1 MSNKEKNIVI
11 FILGIIIIILM
22 ILVVLMKIGAEKR
35 KNMDYNFEQWE
46 SYGKKIFNIKFEIYV
61 GNNSGSNVKSLLATI
76 ITNNNTEYKY
86 KEIYISLNG
95 KTPVSMASDIGDLME
110 EIDRTKTYF
119 VNITYDE
126 EGYVDQV
133 IVDEQQNS
141 P

>member
-22 ILVVLMKIGAEKR
+22 TLVVGTKIEAEKK
-35 KNMDYNFEQWE
+35 KNMDHNLIHIDTSGQQRINSRFER
-46 SYGKKIFNIKFEIYV
+46 YV
-61 GNNSGSNVKSLLATI
+61 GNNSGSNVKSLLGTI
-76 ITNNNTEYKY
+76 ITNNSTEYKY

-95 KTPVSMASDIGDLME
+95 KTPVSMPSDIGDLMK

-126 EGYVDQV
+126 VGNVDQV

>member
-1 MSNKEKNIVI
+1 
-11 FILGIIIIILM
+11 
-22 ILVVLMKIGAEKR
+22 MKIGAEKR